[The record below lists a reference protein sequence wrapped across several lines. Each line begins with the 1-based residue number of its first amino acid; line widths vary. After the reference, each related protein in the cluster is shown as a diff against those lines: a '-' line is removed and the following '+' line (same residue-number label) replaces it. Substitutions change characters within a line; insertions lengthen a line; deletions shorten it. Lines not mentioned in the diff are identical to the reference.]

1 MERETCVL
9 AHRMAKAH
17 PTAGIAHE
25 TRYNKRKIV
34 VPSACDVYN
43 YHKPVRSADADLD
56 ELLDESLICPA
67 ASTIVVRR
75 IAHDGC
81 GLVEHQ
87 R

>member
-1 MERETCVL
+1 
-9 AHRMAKAH
+9 MAQAH
-17 PTAGIAHE
+17 PTTGVANGTE
-25 TRYNKRKIV
+25 YNKKDIV

-56 ELLDESLICPA
+56 GLLDESLIYPA

-75 IAHDGC
+75 MAHDGC